1 MHDREWLLKV
11 SRLLCNYSS
20 HLMGCGVHTSRVVR
34 NTKRL
39 GQAFDVYVTLSTF
52 QNTMSISVMDTTTN
66 KVHSEIF
73 EVEKSPIL
81 FSHNT
86 ELSAL
91 SWEAIDNKL
100 LIEEVEEK
108 YNKILSSPLLHP
120 SLILLM
126 ASLANSAFC
135 KLFGGDSISM
145 IIVFF
150 ATALGFFIKQI
161 MIKWMCNT
169 YMTIFTSSFLAS
181 LICST
186 SFWFDCTS
194 DICMT
199 TSVLYLIPGVPLV
212 NGVIDI
218 IEGYTL
224 IGLTRLINCFLIIL
238 FISVGLGLTL
248 ILIK

>member
-1 MHDREWLLKV
+1 MHDREGLLRV
-11 SRLLCNYSS
+11 SRLLCSYSS

-39 GQAFDVYVTLSTF
+39 GLAFDVYVTLSTF
-52 QNTMSISVMDTTTN
+52 QNTMSISVMDMITN

-73 EVEKSPIL
+73 EVGKSPIL

-91 SWEAIDNKL
+91 SWDAIDNKL
-100 LIEEVEEK
+100 SVEEVEEK
-108 YNKILSSPLLHP
+108 YNKVLSKHLLHP
-120 SLILLM
+120 KLVLLM
-126 ASLANSAFC
+126 VSLANLSFC
-135 KLFGGDSISM
+135 KLFGGDAISM
-145 IIVFF
+145 LIVFV
-150 ATALGFFIKQI
+150 ATALGFFLKQI
-161 MIKWMCNT
+161 MTKWMCNN
-169 YMTIFTSSFLAS
+169 YMTIFTSSFIAS
-181 LICST
+181 IICSI
-186 SFWFDCTS
+186 SFLFDCTS
-194 DICMT
+194 NICMA

-224 IGLTRLINCFLIIL
+224 MGLTRLINCALIIL

-248 ILIK
+248 ILTK